1 MSSVIEFLLNG
12 EAVSVPEGRADT
24 TLLNWLRLN
33 QKQTGSKEGCAEGD
47 CGACTVFLR
56 RPDDDSHALQAVN
69 ACILFLPMLQGC
81 AITTVEG
88 IAAPS
93 GELHP
98 VQQAII
104 EHHGA
109 QCGFCTPGFVVSL
122 YGLWRQK
129 GPFTIDHINDVLAGN
144 LCRCTGYH
152 PLVEAGKSLAHYE
165 VPEWEIA
172 RIEAEDRYLAQ
183 SRPQK
188 TFQWAQDDQLFFAP
202 HSLDD
207 LTSIYAEY
215 PQAQILSGG
224 TDIGL
229 WVTKQHRQLPV
240 IISTK
245 SVLELN
251 KIHKDEEAWV
261 IGAGVSHQKA
271 MDVMGDHFPT
281 LKEVWRRFGSMQ
293 VRASGTVCGNIANGS
308 PIGDISPCL
317 MALNAE
323 VRLTKKGA
331 TRQIKLEDFFIA
343 YGQQDRDEGE
353 FVEALVVPH
362 LEEASYFHAHKISK
376 RFDQDIS
383 AILVAM
389 SLSMKDDKIADCRLA
404 FGGMAAIPK
413 RALHT
418 EVLTQ
423 GKVPQNITA
432 DALYEALKQDFTPL
446 NDMRASA
453 EYRLRVA
460 ANTLW
465 RMVQSPQEENP
476 QTMADAGIYKN
487 FTSLEKDEISL

>member
-1 MSSVIEFLLNG
+1 MSDVIEFLLNG
-12 EAVSVPEGRADT
+12 EEVRVQDMRADT

-47 CGACTVFLR
+47 CGACTVLVR
-56 RPDDDSHALQAVN
+56 RPDDESHGLQAVN
-69 ACILFLPMLQGC
+69 ACILFLPMVQGC

-88 IAAPS
+88 IASQA

-104 EHHGA
+104 DHHGA

-129 GPFTIDHINDVLAGN
+129 GPFTSDVINDALAGN

-165 VPEWEIA
+165 MPSWEQE
-172 RIEAEDRYLAQ
+172 RIKAEDDYVAQ
-183 SRPQK
+183 SQSQ
-188 TFQWAQDDQLFFAP
+188 TALAIAHDDQLFFAP
-202 HSLDD
+202 QSLDE
-207 LTSIYAEY
+207 LTALYDEY
-215 PQAQILSGG
+215 PDAQILSGG

-229 WVTKQHRQLPV
+229 WVTKQHRQLSV

-245 SVLELN
+245 SVSALN
-251 KIHKDEEAWV
+251 HIHKDDKAWV
-261 IGAGVSHQKA
+261 IGAGISHQKA
-271 MDVMGDHFPT
+271 MDAMGDDYPA
-281 LKEVWRRFGSMQ
+281 LQEIWRRFGSMQ

-317 MALNAE
+317 IALNAE

-331 TRQIKLEDFFIA
+331 TRQIKLEDFFID
-343 YGQQDRDEGE
+343 YGKQDRQKSE
-353 FVEALVVPH
+353 FVEALIVPH
-362 LEEASYFHAHKISK
+362 LQEASYFHAHKISK

-383 AILVAM
+383 AILVAAY
-389 SLSMKDDKIADCRLA
+389 LSMKDDKITRCNFA

-413 RALHT
+413 RASHT
-418 EVLTQ
+418 EALVQ
-423 GKVPQNITA
+423 GQIPQDIGA
-432 DALYEALKQDFTPL
+432 DMLYEALMDDFTPL

-465 RMVQSPQEENP
+465 RILQSPQDENP
-476 QTMADAGIYKN
+476 QSLAGAGIYQQISS
-487 FTSLEKDEISL
+487 FEKDEISL